1 MLRIDRLDV
10 SIGSVGILRNVS
22 LSVPS
27 GRFAGLIGRNGAG
40 KTTLM
45 RSIMGILPS
54 RSGAITFDDQAL
66 TTLPTHGRA
75 WLGIGY
81 MPEDRRLI
89 PALTVE
95 ENVLLPAW
103 ATQVGDVAQRLAKV
117 YRIIPEAEAFAQRK
131 GLQLSGG
138 QQKLAALARA
148 LMCGTRLLL
157 LDEPFE
163 GVAPVLCQR
172 LVEVIVQLKQEGL
185 SVILS
190 ESDLSHSREML
201 DSVFIIDR
209 GEVHEDSGAIT
220 RTYIRT

>member
-1 MLRIDRLDV
+1 MLQIDGLDV
-10 SIGSVGILRNVS
+10 SIGSVSVLRNVN
-22 LSVPS
+22 LAVPN
-27 GRFAGLIGRNGAG
+27 GKFAGLIGRNGAG

-45 RSIMGILPS
+45 RSIMGALPC
-54 RSGAITFDDQAL
+54 RRGAVTFDGQSL
-66 TTLPTHGRA
+66 NQIPPHGRA
-75 WLGIGY
+75 RLGIGY

-89 PALTVE
+89 PSLTVE

-103 ATQVGDVAQRLAKV
+103 ATAAKTTAERLAKI
-117 YRIIPEAEAFAQRK
+117 YRIIPEAEAFAPRK

-172 LVEVIVQLKQEGL
+172 LAEVISQLKQEGV

-190 ESDLSHSREML
+190 ESDLSHSRDML
-201 DSVFIIDR
+201 DVVYTIDR
-209 GEVHEDSGAIT
+209 GEVTQAA
-220 RTYIRT
+220 